1 MHVRRT
7 SCNLSLNAEKRFHTV
22 PPKFRTEPTDQE
34 VLVGSSIMVS
44 CVADGFPVP
53 KVEWKQLLE
62 DGSEYRDMRE
72 NFSNFIIMNN
82 GSFLIEN
89 VTKKNEGKFLCQ
101 VTNGIGGEIRRE
113 EKM

>member
-1 MHVRRT
+1 MY
-7 SCNLSLNAEKRFHTV
+7 SV
-22 PPKFRTEPTDQE
+22 PPKFKVEPMDQE
-34 VLVGSSIMVS
+34 VLVGSSVMAS
-44 CVADGFPVP
+44 CVADGFPIP

-72 NFSNFIIMNN
+72 SFSNFIIMHN

-101 VTNGIGGEIRRE
+101 VTNGIGGERVKE
-113 EKM
+113 LNFFKVNDK